1 MWAKDRKSSD
11 PGEIAMTTIRT
22 TLRRWLT
29 GPADTTPQVHFHH
42 RGAQPAPCFDERCSL
57 PRL

>member
-1 MWAKDRKSSD
+1 MHS
-11 PGEIAMTTIRT
+11 IRT

-29 GPADTTPQVHFHH
+29 GPEDTTPDVHFHH
-42 RGAQPAPCFDERCSL
+42 RGTQPEPCFDAHCSL

>member
-1 MWAKDRKSSD
+1 MS
-11 PGEIAMTTIRT
+11 TIRT

-29 GPADTTPQVHFHH
+29 GAENITPKVHFHH
-42 RGAQPAPCFDERCSL
+42 RGETAEPCFDERCSL